1 MLVDA
6 CLVDEEK
13 SGFAFAVPADSS
25 AAGDPDVPSTAA
37 AANEAGVRAAA
48 AAELDEPS
56 EGGGEFGSVSEVDGA
71 AVGFVFGLVA
81 NEVSNGV
88 GGVEDGEEH
97 PGDPGEESG
106 DHAAEGGEGGGVL
119 HEALGGGAGD
129 VLQEKADAG
138 EGDDRE

>member
-1 MLVDA
+1 MTQEGFDPG
-6 CLVDEEK
+6 D
-13 SGFAFAVPADSS
+13 SGARGGV
-25 AAGDPDVPSTAA
+25 AGAESGAETD
-37 AANEAGVRAAA
+37 RASP

-56 EGGGEFGSVSEVDGA
+56 EGGCEFGSVSEVDGA

-81 NEVSNGV
+81 NEVPNGV

-97 PGDPGEESG
+97 PGDPREESG
-106 DHAAEGGEGGGVL
+106 DHPAEGGEGGGVL

-129 VLQEKADAG
+129 VLQEEADAG